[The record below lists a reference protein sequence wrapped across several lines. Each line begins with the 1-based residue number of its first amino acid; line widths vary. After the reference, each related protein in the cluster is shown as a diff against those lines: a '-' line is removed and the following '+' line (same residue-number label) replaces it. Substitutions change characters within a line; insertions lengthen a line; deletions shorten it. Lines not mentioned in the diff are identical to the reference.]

1 MKKTLLALFILLGFT
16 ALQAMDE
23 QSIVKQHLQL
33 ANGYLSSDN
42 EKSAEFANKAL
53 LLSEKIQYV
62 DGQAEAYWLKGRLNF
77 NAGKIKESG
86 HDFLKASELFK
97 KSGNTQMYATALK
110 DYADFLR
117 SSGNFNQAQKVIEQ
131 ACTISIKIKN
141 QRLQSECEIS
151 EGLISLS
158 RNDFAKAT
166 GHYLNAMKISE
177 EVNDNTGL
185 GNAYLQ
191 LGNINTLQGNI
202 EKSNEYFQKGLQLNK
217 KIGNKLGESDAA
229 CNIGSNYLK
238 IGSLQKAEEY
248 ISYSLKLSEGL
259 KYNST
264 LALNLMNMG
273 FLKVQQKQYAEA
285 EKNFKAS
292 HALYEKMND
301 NIGSIDVLNALGYLN
316 SVNKKYTQAEDYYK
330 QASVLAKKIG
340 SSSALQTAYEG
351 LAYIYEQK
359 KDYKGAYQYAKMG
372 RQINEKLFNIDNAKK
387 VTQLQMNYEFSKI
400 QEAQRIEQELKDE
413 VNAEKSKRFRIAIVS
428 GIFAVLS
435 LIALLATA
443 TIAYR
448 KNKIARI
455 LLAERNGILQIQK
468 ENSEKII
475 QGVLP
480 AEIEKRLKTNSSA
493 SQERFVSVM
502 FVDFVD
508 FAKKESEFD
517 PMDLMDHLDVTF
529 KMLDE
534 ITRKYQL
541 DAMKTMVDGY
551 LCISG
556 LQNNNESTSLDMLIK
571 AGLEILQRLKE
582 TQQKRAAESL
592 PSFEMKIG
600 IHSGSIIGGVVA
612 VRTVSEDIWGN
623 TVQIASEIEKFAKPS
638 QLLLTETANNLSHS
652 FKTHLVEEV
661 KVMSDK
667 TIKVYGVS
675 NSAVELSELKV
686 SKDNIDEDVM
696 KHLN

>member
-1 MKKTLLALFILLGFT
+1 
-16 ALQAMDE
+16 
-23 QSIVKQHLQL
+23 
-33 ANGYLSSDN
+33 
-42 EKSAEFANKAL
+42 
-53 LLSEKIQYV
+53 
-62 DGQAEAYWLKGRLNF
+62 
-77 NAGKIKESG
+77 
-86 HDFLKASELFK
+86 
-97 KSGNTQMYATALK
+97 
-110 DYADFLR
+110 
-117 SSGNFNQAQKVIEQ
+117 
-131 ACTISIKIKN
+131 
-141 QRLQSECEIS
+141 
-151 EGLISLS
+151 
-158 RNDFAKAT
+158 
-166 GHYLNAMKISE
+166 
-177 EVNDNTGL
+177 
-185 GNAYLQ
+185 
-191 LGNINTLQGNI
+191 
-202 EKSNEYFQKGLQLNK
+202 
-217 KIGNKLGESDAA
+217 LGESDAA

-248 ISYSLKLSEGL
+248 ITYSLKLSEGL

-316 SVNKKYTQAEDYYK
+316 SVNKNYTQAEDYYK
-330 QASVLAKKIG
+330 QANVLAKKIG

-359 KDYKGAYQYAKMG
+359 KDYKSAYQYAKMG
-372 RQINEKLFNIDNAKK
+372 RQINEKLFNVDNAKK

-413 VNAEKSKRFRIAIVS
+413 VTAEKSKRFRIAIVS

-493 SQERFVSVM
+493 SKERFVSVM

-638 QLLLTETANNLSHS
+638 QLLLTETSNNLSHS

-667 TIKVYGVS
+667 AMKVYGVS
-675 NSAVELSELKV
+675 NSTVELSELKV

>member
-1 MKKTLLALFILLGFT
+1 MKKTLLVFVVLLSFSALK
-16 ALQAMDE
+16 AMDE
-23 QSIVKQHLQL
+23 QSIVRQHLQL

-53 LLSEKIQYV
+53 LLSEKIQYI

-86 HDFLKASELFK
+86 LDFLKASELFK
-97 KSGNTQMYATALK
+97 KSSNTQMFATALK

-117 SSGNFNQAQKVIEQ
+117 SSGNLNQAEKIIEQ
-131 ACTISIKIKN
+131 ACAISIKIKN
-141 QRLQSECEIS
+141 QRLQSECELS
-151 EGLISLS
+151 QGLIALS

-177 EVNDNTGL
+177 EVNDNAGL

-202 EKSNEYFQKGLQLNK
+202 EQSNEYFLKGLNLNK
-217 KIGNKLGESDAA
+217 KSGNKLGESDAA

-238 IGSLQKAEEY
+238 IGSIQRAEEY
-248 ISYSLKLSEGL
+248 IAYSLKLSEEL

-273 FLKVQQKQYAEA
+273 FLKVQQKQYTEA

-292 HALYEKMND
+292 HELYKKMND
-301 NIGSIDVLNALGYLN
+301 NIGSIDVLNALGYLY
-316 SVNKKYTQAEDYYK
+316 SVTKKYSQAEDYYK
-330 QASVLAKKIG
+330 QANVLAGKIG
-340 SSSALQTAYEG
+340 SSCSLQTAYEG

-359 KDYKGAYQYAKMG
+359 KDYQKAYQFTKLG
-372 RQINEKLFNIDNAKK
+372 RQINEKLFNADNAKK

-413 VNAEKSKRFRIAIVS
+413 ITSEKSKRLRIAIGFGV
-428 GIFAVLS
+428 FAVLS
-435 LIALLATA
+435 LIALLAST
-443 TIAYR
+443 TVAYR
-448 KNKIARI
+448 KNKIARA

-493 SQERFVSVM
+493 SQERFVSAM
-502 FVDFVD
+502 FVDFVN
-508 FAKKESEFD
+508 FAKKESEFE
-517 PMDLMDHLDVTF
+517 PMDLMDHLDVIF
-529 KMLDE
+529 KMLE
-534 ITRKYQL
+534 ETTRKYQL

-556 LQNNNESTSLDMLIK
+556 LSNNNESESLDRLIN
-571 AGLEILQRLKE
+571 AGLEILQQLHVI
-582 TQQKRAAESL
+582 QQKRAIEGL

-612 VRTVSEDIWGN
+612 VRTVSEDVWGN

-652 FKTHLVEEV
+652 FKTHMVKEV
-661 KVMSDK
+661 TVMNDK
-667 TIKVYGVS
+667 AMKVYGIRAS
-675 NSAVELSELKV
+675 VELSQLKV

-696 KHLN
+696 KHLS